1 MFRRKSGYVRGL
13 AITLCVFALLV
24 AGALWVL
31 NFIDDQSARAEE
43 ELVRGAVRQAMIACY
58 AVEGAYPVDVSYLK
72 EHYGLA
78 YNEDEYFVSY
88 DAFASNILPEI
99 HVTRKGAGA

>member
-31 NFIDDQSARAEE
+31 DFIDNQSARAEE
-43 ELVRGAVRQAMIACY
+43 ELVRGAVRQAIN
-58 AVEGAYPVDVSYLK
+58 AVNSGFCEDIKANVSSMLAPK
-72 EHYGLA
+72 EENHA
-78 YNEDEYFVSY
+78 E
-88 DAFASNILPEI
+88 
-99 HVTRKGAGA
+99 